1 MLGPVSIGTQQDID
15 TALRLAKLVSD
26 PDTAAARLAELKAA
40 AEQANALI
48 ETANARDKESSQR
61 EAKIGQLIDSANA
74 LDVESKKKSEQAER
88 EGRRLMQR
96 IEQDRNALKAERE
109 RFEYASAATQR
120 RLSDLEASIQPSLD
134 SLKKQQADAKRAFEE
149 RDAALVKAES
159 GLAAREKEL
168 ADAIAKATATRNE
181 YESKIDALR
190 KTIA

>member
-1 MLGPVSIGTQQDID
+1 MIGPVSIGTQQDID

-26 PDTAAARLAELKAA
+26 PDAAAARLAELKAA

-134 SLKKQQADAKRAFEE
+134 SLQKQQAEAKRAFEE

-159 GLAAREKEL
+159 DLATREKEL

-181 YESKIDALR
+181 YEGKLDALR